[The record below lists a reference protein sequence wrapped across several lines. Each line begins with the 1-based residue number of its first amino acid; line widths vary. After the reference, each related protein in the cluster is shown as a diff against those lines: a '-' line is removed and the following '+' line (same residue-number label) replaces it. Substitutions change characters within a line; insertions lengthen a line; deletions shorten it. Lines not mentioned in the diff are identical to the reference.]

1 MNSSGGKHEI
11 SGNVLWWRLWIQKT
25 TTVLW
30 PLLLEISL
38 APTGFYG
45 RLAGRGLASLTE
57 NATGS
62 CVNRLRQWYLSD
74 CLMFE

>member
-1 MNSSGGKHEI
+1 MKYQEMFSGGDYGYRK
-11 SGNVLWWRLWIQKT
+11 
-25 TTVLW
+25 
-30 PLLLEISL
+30 PLLLRISL

-57 NATGS
+57 NATGR